1 MSYVDIGEVI
11 FIVVSFIVAIG
22 GFLYAVKNDKI

>member
-11 FIVVSFIVAIG
+11 FIVVSFTIAIG
-22 GFLYAVKNDKI
+22 GFFYALKNDKI

>member
-11 FIVVSFIVAIG
+11 FIVISFTVAMG
-22 GFLYAVKNDKI
+22 GFFYALKNGKI

>member
-11 FIVVSFIVAIG
+11 FITVSFIVAMG
-22 GFLYAVKNDKI
+22 GFFYALRNGKI

>member
-11 FIVVSFIVAIG
+11 FISVSFIVAIG
-22 GFLYAVKNDKI
+22 GFFYALKNDKI

>member
-11 FIVVSFIVAIG
+11 FISVSFIIAIG
-22 GFLYAVKNDKI
+22 GFFYAVKNDKI